1 MVIITYTDVCN
12 SFLKMGYFGFVV
24 RAVLPDLVIY
34 IYIYKADYFIRSNS
48 DFFFLNVYFQKTLPK
63 LFCPF

>member
-1 MVIITYTDVCN
+1 
-12 SFLKMGYFGFVV
+12 MGYFGFVV

-48 DFFFLNVYFQKTLPK
+48 DFFF
-63 LFCPF
+63 